1 MPMAESVCCDTRNLA
16 LAEPQFL
23 FEAPDVNL
31 FNRLDSEKVT
41 TFYDSVCGV
50 PLFQAPMERTFDA
63 WNAETEEHGWPSFR
77 TPEIFSEN
85 IIVDEQTG
93 YVTSS
98 CGTHLGT
105 YLPDVGG
112 APRYCIDLSCIAGKE
127 ASMAFL

>member
-63 WNAETEEHGWPSFR
+63 WKAETEEHGWPSFR

-127 ASMAFL
+127 ASMSFL